1 MFVGGYTRVGRMFV
15 GRYTHMFVGS
25 YTPGWRSESWGC
37 PLPAPYYIYIYIYVY
52 IYIYMGE
59 GTGGRR
65 CTLDSGLVLGGE
77 VYSGYCAWEWLW
89 VKPVVV
95 TLST

>member
-1 MFVGGYTRVGRMFV
+1 
-15 GRYTHMFVGS
+15 
-25 YTPGWRSESWGC
+25 
-37 PLPAPYYIYIYIYVY
+37 
-52 IYIYMGE
+52 MGE

-89 VKPVVV
+89 SNLVVV
-95 TLST
+95 TLSI